1 MKGKLIVVLL
11 FVFALTPALAFAQNI
26 GVEWN
31 RWDAQINVPANG
43 SQMQVVETQEVHVTN
58 GAVRHG
64 TRSWT
69 SAVQVQSV
77 YLVTGNNGNPQ
88 QLTQDNTNQPNTYSL
103 GQSNGET
110 TLEYTLPT
118 PQSSGS
124 SYVVQI
130 NYTAAMPSSG
140 LVDWKVVPA
149 NHDFPVNSS
158 TVTIHFPA
166 GQAPDSSLVR
176 VAQGNGTARINGNDV
191 VIQSQGPIPAGQ
203 SFAIQV
209 PFGAGVGAAGQSGNN
224 SGNTNPVNPVN
235 PATGQPTDTGG
246 FQLPGIGTILLVV
259 CVVGFLLLWG
269 GGSLLRRL
277 LGGLGG
283 GTRNTYGRGYSGNGP
298 QMGGNSFSGDNE
310 PQGGEIQRGFRPS
323 SGGQDRQLPNIGNDK
338 DSGGSAG
345 FS

>member
-1 MKGKLIVVLL
+1 MKGKLIAILL
-11 FVFALTPALAFAQNI
+11 LVFGLTPALVFAQGI
-26 GVEWN
+26 GVQWN
-31 RWDAQINVPANG
+31 RWDAQITVPASG
-43 SQMQVVETQEVHVTN
+43 SQMQVAETQDIQVT
-58 GAVRHG
+58 GGTVSHG

-69 SAVQVQSV
+69 SPVQVQSV
-77 YLVTGNNGNPQ
+77 YLVVGNDSTPR
-88 QLTQDNTNQPNTYSL
+88 QLTQDNSNQPNTYSL
-103 GQSNGET
+103 GQTNSGT

-118 PQSSGS
+118 PQTSGN

-130 NYTAAMPSSG
+130 NYTTAIPANG

-149 NHDFPVNSS
+149 DHDFPVQSS

-176 VAQGNGTARINGNDV
+176 VTQGNATARINGNDV
-191 VIQSQGPIPAGQ
+191 IIQSQGTIPAQ
-203 SFAIQV
+203 QAFAVQV
-209 PFGAGVGAAGQSGNN
+209 PFGAGVGAAGQPSG
-224 SGNTNPVNPVN
+224 SGSGVNPVNPVN
-235 PATGQPTDTGG
+235 PATGQPSDTGG
-246 FQLPGIGTILLVV
+246 IQLPGIGTILLLV

-283 GTRNTYGRGYSGNGP
+283 SNARNTYGGNGP
-298 QMGGNSFSGDNE
+298 QTGGNTFFGNDQPS
-310 PQGGEIQRGFRPS
+310 GGEIQRGFRPS

-338 DSGGSAG
+338 DSGGSAK